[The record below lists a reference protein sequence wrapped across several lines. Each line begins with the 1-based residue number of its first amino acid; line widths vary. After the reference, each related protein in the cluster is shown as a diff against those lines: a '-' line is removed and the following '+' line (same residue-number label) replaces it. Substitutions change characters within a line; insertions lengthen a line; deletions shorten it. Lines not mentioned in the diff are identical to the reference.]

1 MRQTLPRERTGRL
14 DRRTKL
20 KPQEQALLQ
29 KLQRGTWR
37 LDELRWLEAHL
48 APDAPLV
55 LVGELRARMQALG
68 CPIDRPG
75 SAVTPPAGR

>member
-1 MRQTLPRERTGRL
+1 
-14 DRRTKL
+14 
-20 KPQEQALLQ
+20 
-29 KLQRGTWR
+29 